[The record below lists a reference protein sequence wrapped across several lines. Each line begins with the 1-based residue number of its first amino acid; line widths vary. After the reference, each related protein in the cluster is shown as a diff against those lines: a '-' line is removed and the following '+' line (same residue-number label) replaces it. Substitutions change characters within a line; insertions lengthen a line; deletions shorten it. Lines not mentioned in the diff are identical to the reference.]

1 MLQSASNRSHNFKI
15 DKVSRL
21 NIDFASR
28 IVNRKRGF
36 GRAHTKICDLIGA
49 PGIYPHSF
57 FRLNEFHSE
66 IVLHFLT

>member
-1 MLQSASNRSHNFKI
+1 MLQSASNRSHNFKT

-36 GRAHTKICDLIGA
+36 GRAHTKIC
-49 PGIYPHSF
+49 Y
-57 FRLNEFHSE
+57 
-66 IVLHFLT
+66 VT